1 MYCHP
6 IFQMDFCY
14 PFRSS
19 DIFMVARLIWLCVM
33 VLQMVRDI
41 SGFVVRLIPA
51 FVVITLSLSLP
62 YFKL

>member
-1 MYCHP
+1 MYCQP

-19 DIFMVARLIWLCVM
+19 DILMVARLTWLCVM
-33 VLQMVRDI
+33 VPQMVRDTSDSI
-41 SGFVVRLIPA
+41 VRLIPA
-51 FVVITLSLSLP
+51 FFVITIALSLP